1 MKIFLAFAIVI
12 NTLIF
17 GSLSYY
23 NYLSYK
29 YTEKNFQEINR
40 NMDTMNVRLKGIKV
54 SLDDKLYGIIA
65 NLPKK

>member
-1 MKIFLAFAIVI
+1 VKIFLTFAIVI

-40 NMDTMNVRLKGIKV
+40 NIDTMNVRLKGIKV

>member
-1 MKIFLAFAIVI
+1 MKIFLTFAIVI

-40 NMDTMNVRLKGIKV
+40 NIDTMNVRLKGIKV

>member
-1 MKIFLAFAIVI
+1 VKIFLAFAIVI